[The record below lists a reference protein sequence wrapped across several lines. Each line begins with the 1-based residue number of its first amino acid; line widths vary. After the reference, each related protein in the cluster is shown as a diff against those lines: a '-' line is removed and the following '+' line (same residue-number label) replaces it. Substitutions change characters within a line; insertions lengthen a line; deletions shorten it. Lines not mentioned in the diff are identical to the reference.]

1 MPVFDPKA
9 VIEGR
14 TPGRARVGL
23 IVGMVLAVL
32 CALIALGVDLLES
45 LGSGTHS
52 AAPFF
57 IALPFALLPVPLF
70 VALVL
75 LLDRLEPEPRA
86 QLVFAFLWGAGVA
99 ALFAALINTAGMVFI
114 TQPALGTT
122 NGDYISATFG
132 APVVEET
139 LKGAFLVG
147 MVWRRRSEFD
157 GPTDGIIYAAMVG
170 LGFAMIE
177 NVGYYIEAL
186 VNPSVGGEKL
196 LEFTFVLR
204 GLLSP
209 FAHPIFTSM
218 TGLGAAYA
226 ASHRRGWWALP
237 LGWLGAMTLHGTWN
251 GLSKYSFAGI
261 AVAYGILFCVF
272 IGLIVILVND
282 RRRIVG
288 LIWRVLPG
296 YAPTGLVTLADV
308 QMLST
313 LAARRQARRWARA
326 TGGRPAAAAMADYQL
341 AATELALLHQRAE
354 RQVID
359 PVTFAQRQQALLGLM
374 QVARSAFL
382 SRQPEQ
388 PLPPWAAP
396 GASGLAHGR
405 AFAAPMPPPV
415 LPPHGYYQPGG
426 AAAGGPQPG
435 PQPWPQPWPWP
446 EPHPQ
451 PQSWPPYPDPPHQP
465 HHAQPHHP
473 HHAAQQPQPP
483 YPGPPYQ
490 PPQVQPS
497 PGQPAQ
503 GEPQPG
509 QPQPGQEPGWPPN
522 G

>member
-1 MPVFDPKA
+1 MARAWQVFDPKA

-23 IVGMVLAVL
+23 IVGTVLALL
-32 CALIALGVDLLES
+32 CAILVLGVDLLES
-45 LGSGTHS
+45 LGSGKHS

-57 IALPFALLPVPLF
+57 IALPFALLPVPLL

-86 QLVFAFLWGAGVA
+86 QLLFAFAWGAGVA

-122 NGDYISATFG
+122 NGDYVSAAFG

-139 LKGAFLVG
+139 LKGAFLAG
-147 MVWRRRSEFD
+147 MLWRRRTELD

-170 LGFAMIE
+170 LGFAMVE

-186 VNPSVGGEKL
+186 VKPAIGGEKL

-209 FAHPIFTSM
+209 LAHPIFTSM

-226 ASHRRGWWALP
+226 ASHRRAWWALP
-237 LGWLGAMTLHGTWN
+237 LGWAGAMVLHGTWN
-251 GLSKYSFAGI
+251 GLSKFGLGGV
-261 AVAYGILFCVF
+261 AVAYAILFCVF
-272 IGLIVILVND
+272 IGLIVVLVND
-282 RRRIVG
+282 RRRIVA

-296 YAPTGLVTLADV
+296 YAPTGLVTPADV

-313 LAARRQARRWARA
+313 LDARRQARRWARA

-354 RQVID
+354 RGVTD
-359 PVTFAQRQQALLGLM
+359 PATFAQRQQALVGLM
-374 QVARSAFL
+374 QVARGAFL
-382 SRQPEQ
+382 RHQPEP

-396 GASGLAHGR
+396 GASGLTHAR
-405 AFAAPMPPPV
+405 TFAAPMPPPA
-415 LPPHGYYQPGG
+415 PPPW
-426 AAAGGPQPG
+426 PPPG
-435 PQPWPQPWPWP
+435 P
-446 EPHPQ
+446 
-451 PQSWPPYPDPPHQP
+451 
-465 HHAQPHHP
+465 
-473 HHAAQQPQPP
+473 
-483 YPGPPYQ
+483 G
-490 PPQVQPS
+490 
-497 PGQPAQ
+497 PGQPLR
-503 GEPQPG
+503 P
-509 QPQPGQEPGWPPN
+509 
-522 G
+522 